1 MNILRVWRQ
10 AWRIAEM
17 RLLFLALLV
26 SVTAVT
32 SVNFFTDR
40 TERSMLQQATKLLG
54 ADLIIRSSRPL
65 SKDYLAQAD
74 TLGLQQAEMISFNSM
89 VSIDDRLQLSQIK
102 AVSNSFPL
110 RGNIETSTQLNTVGS
125 VENLDQLTT
134 GKIWAES
141 SLYNALEVA
150 PKTEVRIGRSLFTLD
165 KVLLKTPDQ
174 GASVFQFS
182 PQVLMPLADLPATGL
197 LTPGSRARFSY
208 LFAGTDKQ
216 VSDMSS
222 WLKSRLVTGERLET
236 LNDGPPSVGRAL
248 ERAQRFLNTAALLSV
263 ILAGAAIAL
272 TSYSFNRH
280 ETHTVAVLKTMGASR
295 RRILFRYLSQLFLT
309 STAAAILG
317 ALLGFT
323 IQALITYA
331 LRDVIGQSLPAPS
344 FMPVI
349 TGLLTAWIMVLG
361 FSSPQLVQ
369 LVNTAPVQIFQ
380 QQSLSSSNSW
390 KLLLGTVMT
399 GVFALMF
406 MQTEDLKLTVFIFI
420 GTLAAIIVFW
430 VVASG
435 LLKLL
440 KQLSSNG
447 NNSAIRTLANAGPR
461 LKMLIV
467 VFGIGLFSLLLL
479 TALRG
484 DLLERW
490 QNSIPADAPNNFL
503 INIQPE
509 EAKGL
514 ESYLKDKKIN
524 ADLFPM
530 IRGRLVSIK
539 DQAVVLDDY
548 QNPRDQRLL
557 QREFNLS
564 SIKDL
569 PAANILLQGE
579 WFKDGENT
587 GFSVEESIMQRF
599 ALKLGDNL
607 TFDIAGQQITQSITS
622 TRRVNW
628 DNLTPNFFVLAAPG
642 SMDKLPQTFI
652 TSIFVPSSDSKL
664 VSNIVKQYPSV
675 STIDISAIMTQ
686 IKELITK
693 AAFAVQA
700 IFAFTLIAGIV
711 VLLAALQSQKAER
724 RRELAILK
732 TIGASRKQIRNS
744 ILVEFLLVGAISGF
758 LAGLFAM
765 IASNAAAYV
774 LFDLEPSINLSLIL
788 IGMVSGALLVSIAGY
803 LNLRPLLQVP
813 PAILFQEHDS

>member
-1 MNILRVWRQ
+1 
-10 AWRIAEM
+10 
-17 RLLFLALLV
+17 
-26 SVTAVT
+26 
-32 SVNFFTDR
+32 
-40 TERSMLQQATKLLG
+40 
-54 ADLIIRSSRPL
+54 
-65 SKDYLAQAD
+65 
-74 TLGLQQAEMISFNSM
+74 
-89 VSIDDRLQLSQIK
+89 
-102 AVSNSFPL
+102 
-110 RGNIETSTQLNTVGS
+110 
-125 VENLDQLTT
+125 
-134 GKIWAES
+134 
-141 SLYNALEVA
+141 
-150 PKTEVRIGRSLFTLD
+150 
-165 KVLLKTPDQ
+165 
-174 GASVFQFS
+174 
-182 PQVLMPLADLPATGL
+182 
-197 LTPGSRARFSY
+197 
-208 LFAGTDKQ
+208 
-216 VSDMSS
+216 
-222 WLKSRLVTGERLET
+222 
-236 LNDGPPSVGRAL
+236 
-248 ERAQRFLNTAALLSV
+248 
-263 ILAGAAIAL
+263 
-272 TSYSFNRH
+272 
-280 ETHTVAVLKTMGASR
+280 
-295 RRILFRYLSQLFLT
+295 
-309 STAAAILG
+309 
-317 ALLGFT
+317 
-323 IQALITYA
+323 
-331 LRDVIGQSLPAPS
+331 
-344 FMPVI
+344 
-349 TGLLTAWIMVLG
+349 
-361 FSSPQLVQ
+361 
-369 LVNTAPVQIFQ
+369 
-380 QQSLSSSNSW
+380 
-390 KLLLGTVMT
+390 
-399 GVFALMF
+399 
-406 MQTEDLKLTVFIFI
+406 
-420 GTLAAIIVFW
+420 
-430 VVASG
+430 
-435 LLKLL
+435 
-440 KQLSSNG
+440 
-447 NNSAIRTLANAGPR
+447 
-461 LKMLIV
+461 
-467 VFGIGLFSLLLL
+467 
-479 TALRG
+479 
-484 DLLERW
+484 
-490 QNSIPADAPNNFL
+490 
-503 INIQPE
+503 
-509 EAKGL
+509 
-514 ESYLKDKKIN
+514 
-524 ADLFPM
+524 M